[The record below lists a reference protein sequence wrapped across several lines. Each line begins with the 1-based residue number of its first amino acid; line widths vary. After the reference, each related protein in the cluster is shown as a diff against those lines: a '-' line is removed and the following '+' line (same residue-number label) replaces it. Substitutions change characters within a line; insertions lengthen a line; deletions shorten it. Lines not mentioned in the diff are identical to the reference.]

1 MCVYSFQLKHTTT
14 LFSLSVHYIL
24 SREWRVIVDQV
35 PIIMVGL
42 WCYNQLGVTELL
54 ILMDPHYGGMCFKSV
69 KSIGTLS
76 QLWKGPLPSASAF
89 STAKNVELLGSYPMH
104 TLKLSLVRLMYL
116 QISSKL
122 HIGM

>member
-1 MCVYSFQLKHTTT
+1 MYV
-14 LFSLSVHYIL
+14 LFSIKTHYY
-24 SREWRVIVDQV
+24 
-35 PIIMVGL
+35 IIFFVRSL
-42 WCYNQLGVTELL
+42 HSKLLLL

-69 KSIGTLS
+69 KSLGTLS

-89 STAKNVELLGSYPMH
+89 STAKNVELLGSYPIH

-116 QISSKL
+116 HISSKL